1 MARTRVTL
9 DDVAEASEASS
20 AAVSLALRNKP
31 GVSRETRERIVA
43 TAHALGYQRPNR
55 TVPSDGVAVRNIALI
70 FRTWSQG
77 PERSSP
83 ALNPFYS
90 WVLTGIQE
98 TAALARMNMLLGTI
112 PVDSANT
119 TAHLSEHLLD
129 QPLDG
134 VLLVGSLRPETIADV
149 LDLVGDPA
157 PPIVL
162 VDSDDRTHELDT
174 VSSDNTRGGE
184 AAAETLLSLGHRAL
198 SYVGPV
204 STWEPNFRER
214 LVGFRIALADR
225 QLAPMHVIESDLA
238 DISREGVVR
247 LLGSS
252 TGVVCGNDDVALWLL
267 RMAGQLDV
275 RIPDDVSVIGFDD
288 TTAARHAQPP
298 LTTMA
303 VDKITMGR
311 MAVQL
316 LDHRID
322 WPDAAPIHLSMT
334 PRLVRRESDRTRSAT
349 AAAG

>member
-31 GVSRETRERIVA
+31 GVSRETRERIIA

-55 TVPSDGVAVRNIALI
+55 TVPSDGTVVRNIALV

-98 TAALARMNMLLGTI
+98 TAARSRMNVLLGTI
-112 PVDSANT
+112 PVDRSNT
-119 TAHLSEHLLD
+119 PAHLSAHLLE
-129 QPLDG
+129 QELDG
-134 VLLVGSLRPETIADV
+134 VLLVGSHRPETITKV
-149 LDLVGDPA
+149 LDLLGDPA
-157 PPIVL
+157 APIVL
-162 VDSDDRTHELDT
+162 VDSDDRTHGLDA
-174 VSSDNTRGGE
+174 VSSENMRGGHI
-184 AAAETLLSLGHRAL
+184 AAETLLSLGHRTL
-198 SYVGPV
+198 SYIGPV

-214 LVGFRIALADR
+214 LTGFRSALAEH
-225 QLAPMHVIESDLA
+225 HVVPVEVIQSEPSDIRRE
-238 DISREGVVR
+238 DIMRVFQ
-247 LLGSS
+247 SS
-252 TGVVCGNDDVALWLL
+252 TGVICGNDDVALWLL
-267 RMAGQLDV
+267 RMAIQLNV

-288 TTAARHAQPP
+288 TTIARHAQPP

-322 WPDAAPIHLSMT
+322 WPDAAPIHVSMT
-334 PRLVRRESDRTRSAT
+334 PRLVSRGSDRELPAPVAT
-349 AAAG
+349 T